1 MTINQTKKANEN
13 LGFGFS
19 VKEKLK
25 LKTFQFIQF
34 TVLSLY
40 IVRNYK
46 HKKHLNI
53 RKYLF
58 TVQMKYITYRGHCDM
73 FLKLHFKGY
82 GK

>member
-34 TVLSLY
+34 TVLSLSQ
-40 IVRNYK
+40 K
-46 HKKHLNI
+46 LQTQETFEHKKVLVHSPNVVH
-53 RKYLF
+53 YLQR
-58 TVQMKYITYRGHCDM
+58 TLWYVS
-73 FLKLHFKGY
+73 
-82 GK
+82 

>member
-19 VKEKLK
+19 VKEKFK

-34 TVLSLY
+34 TVLWLC
-40 IVRNYK
+40 VGRNYK
-46 HKKHLNI
+46 EKYFNI

-58 TVQMKYITYRGHCDM
+58 TVQI
-73 FLKLHFKGY
+73 
-82 GK
+82 